1 MIALQQILARHD
13 ELKALRQP
21 VERQWREI
29 AQLMCPEQEDMF
41 TGNSRSNPAYDE
53 LYDATTLQAAEAFS
67 GGIYGQMTNPAN
79 TWFEFGLED
88 EDLASYYPVKTWLYR
103 QSRKAFGTFSV
114 ARSKFYSEAPGWF
127 GDLGIF
133 GMGTMYSEEI
143 VGEGRFLDRAIPLG
157 ESYIDVDAEGDVDTF
172 HRAFKLTGRQAKSK
186 FAEVEALGD
195 LVKDKTV
202 YDIIHAVFPN
212 PDYDARRIGRA
223 GMAFLSVYVS
233 PQLKGFMRVGG
244 YRRLPYHVVMWKRR
258 PGRVYPVGPGHIARP
273 EAAMLNEM
281 ERTHLVA
288 AQRAADPTILAH
300 DEDTFSPADYYPGN
314 VIYGQVNER
323 GQPLAQPLNSGSN
336 LQLSLDMSKER
347 RDAIRQAFFFSI
359 MQLQNRPQMT
369 ATEFLGF
376 KEEYL
381 RQMGPQL
388 GRIQSQGL
396 APLIARRYDIL
407 AAAGQIE
414 PPPAEL
420 ENMPLKLVYTSELA
434 TMQRAAEAR
443 TTLQYVVGVRQIAD
457 ATGDMGVMD
466 NVDGDAAAAILH
478 EAMGPPPALR
488 RDPAKVEK
496 LRESRAQLAMQREQ
510 LAQEGA
516 AAETNATNA
525 HAAQAAT
532 LSTQRREAV

>member
-1 MIALQQILARHD
+1 MISPQQILARHD

-79 TWFEFGLED
+79 NWFEFGLED
-88 EDLASYYPVKTWLYR
+88 EDLASWHPVKTWLWR
-103 QSRKAFGTFSV
+103 QSRKAYGTFSV
-114 ARSKFYSEAPGWF
+114 SRSKFYSEAPGWF

-157 ESYIDVDAEGDVDTF
+157 ESFIDVDAEGDVDTF
-172 HRAFKLTGRQAKSK
+172 HRAFKLTGRQAKGK
-186 FAEVEALGD
+186 FPELEALGTRVGD
-195 LVKDKTV
+195 RTA
-202 YDIIHAVFPN
+202 YEFIHAVFPN
-212 PDYDARRIGRA
+212 PEYDARRIGPA
-223 GMAFLSVYVS
+223 GKPFLSVYLS
-233 PQLKGFMRVGG
+233 PQLREFMRVGG
-244 YRRLPYHVVMWKRR
+244 YRRMPYHVVMWKRR

-314 VIYGQVNER
+314 VVYGQVTDR
-323 GQPLAQPLNSGSN
+323 GQALAQPLISGSN

-347 RDAIRQAFFFSI
+347 RDAIRQAFYFSI

-376 KEEYL
+376 QEEFL
-381 RQMGPQL
+381 RQTGPQL
-388 GRIQSQGL
+388 GRIQTQGL

-407 AAAGQIE
+407 LNANQIE
-414 PPPAEL
+414 PPPPEL
-420 ENMPLKLVYTSELA
+420 ENQPLRIVYTSPLA
-434 TMQRAAEAR
+434 KMQKAAEAR
-443 TTLQYVVGVRQIAD
+443 ATIQYVIGVRQVAD
-457 ATGDMGVMD
+457 ATQDMGVMD

-478 EAMGPPPALR
+478 EAMGPPPSLR
-488 RDPAKVEK
+488 RDPAAVEK
-496 LRESRAQLAMQREQ
+496 LRQSRAQLAIQREQ

-532 LSTQRREAV
+532 LSTQRAEAP

>member
-1 MIALQQILARHD
+1 MISQQAILARHD
-13 ELKALRQP
+13 ELKARRQP

-41 TGNSRSNPAYDE
+41 TGSTRHNPNYDE
-53 LYDATTLQAAEAFS
+53 LYDATVLQAAEAFS

-79 TWFEFGLED
+79 NWFQFGLED
-88 EDLASYYPVKTWLYR
+88 EDLAKWYPVKTWLWR
-103 QSRKAFGTFSV
+103 QSGKAFGTFSV
-114 ARSKFYSEAPGWF
+114 SRSKFYSEAPGWF

-133 GMGTMYSEEI
+133 GMGTLYSEEI
-143 VGEGRFLDRAIPLG
+143 VGQGRFLDRAIPLG
-157 ESYIDVDAEGDVDTF
+157 ESFIDVDAEGEIHTF
-172 HRAFKLTGRQAKSK
+172 HRAFKLTGRQAKAK
-186 FAEVEALGD
+186 FRELDGLANINDRTA
-195 LVKDKTV
+195 

-212 PDYDARRIGRA
+212 PAYDERQVLSVA
-223 GMAFLSVYVS
+223 GKPFLSVYLS
-233 PQLKGFMRVGG
+233 PQIKAFMRVGG
-244 YRRLPYHVVMWKRR
+244 YRRMPYHTIMWKRR

-314 VIYGQVNER
+314 VIYGQVNDR
-323 GQPLAQPLNSGSN
+323 GQPLAQPLNTGSN

-347 RDAIRQAFFFSI
+347 RDAIRQAFYFSV
-359 MQLQNRPQMT
+359 MQLVNRPQMT

-376 KEEYL
+376 QEEYL
-381 RQMGPQL
+381 RQMGPNL

-407 AAAGQIE
+407 AAAGQID

-420 ENMPLKLVYTSELA
+420 ENDPLKIQYTSPLA
-434 TMQRAAEAR
+434 TMQKAAEAR
-443 TTLQYVVGVRQIAD
+443 ATIQYVMGVRQVAD
-457 ATGDMGVMD
+457 ATQDYGVMD

-488 RDPAKVEK
+488 RDPAEVDK
-496 LRESRAQLAMQREQ
+496 LRQRRAQLAAQREQ
-510 LAQEGA
+510 LAQEGQ
-516 AAETNATNA
+516 AAEIAATNA

-532 LSTQRREAV
+532 LSSQRAEAP